1 MSAGNLSPYEALGNA
16 VVLQAV
22 KDYRDAVHK
31 LSRGKR
37 NRIAESMK
45 QECERFFKSPYFNI
59 FTQLDGKT
67 LLSRLEKEGSA

>member
-22 KDYRDAVHK
+22 KDYREAVHK
-31 LSRGKR
+31 LSRGKK
-37 NRIAESMK
+37 NTNAESTK

-59 FTQLDGKT
+59 FTELDGKA
-67 LLSRLEKEGSA
+67 LLSQLEKEVSA

>member
-31 LSRGKR
+31 LSRGKK
-37 NRIAESMK
+37 NMIAESMK

-67 LLSRLEKEGSA
+67 LLSQFEKEVPA

>member
-31 LSRGKR
+31 LSRGKK
-37 NRIAESMK
+37 NTIAESVK

-67 LLSRLEKEGSA
+67 LLSQFEKEVPA